1 VSSRGRLA
9 GRTSNAGNCAAQ
21 CARVRPLDSSTRLAW
36 GRDAAGC
43 HVWKP
48 GGDPVL
54 LDVESFPLDD
64 RDSPINR
71 GILVD
76 VSHIVPTPPATPE
89 TASFPLDD
97 GETCATSMCIA
108 LGGRL
113 YIAR

>member
-1 VSSRGRLA
+1 LTPVDQWGDYL
-9 GRTSNAGNCAAQ
+9 
-21 CARVRPLDSSTRLAW
+21 V
-36 GRDAAGC
+36 GRDAAGW

-48 GGDPVL
+48 GSDPVL

-64 RDSPINR
+64 RGIPINR
-71 GILVD
+71 GLLVD
-76 VSHIVPTPPATPE
+76 VSHIVPTPPATQE

-97 GETCATSMCIA
+97 GETCATSACIV